1 MWEEETCYM
10 TERFLI
16 ACEGGAPDW
25 VIQTLLWGIV
35 LVHFLWMMY
44 LIHFKK

>member
-1 MWEEETCYM
+1 MWEEEKCHM

-25 VIQTLLWGIV
+25 VIPAMIWGWMAVIIC
-35 LVHFLWMMY
+35 LVCRE
-44 LIHFKK
+44 HFKK